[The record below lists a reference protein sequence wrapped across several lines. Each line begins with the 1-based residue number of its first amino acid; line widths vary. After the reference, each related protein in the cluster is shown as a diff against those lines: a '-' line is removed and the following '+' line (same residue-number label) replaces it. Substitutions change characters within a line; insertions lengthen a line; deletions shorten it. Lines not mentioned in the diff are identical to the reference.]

1 MVEFLWF
8 AAGAIAYQLLA
19 KLIRVSQLYIFFQ
32 EVHVHTLLMLDAA
45 SQDLETAVQL
55 KTELLEESSLEKED
69 IALILGSDEQAIDSW
84 KAAAIANMQTFVP
97 SLFKAFF
104 ANSVVRWYKQQI
116 KDGTMK
122 EPQIENCIFVLRKF
136 LKGKLDLCWENGIIK
151 VKQTSK
157 GETNGSNSMENTD
170 G

>member
-1 MVEFLWF
+1 MSNDNQVVLDWLKEE
-8 AAGAIAYQLLA
+8 GAIQ
-19 KLIRVSQLYIFFQ
+19 INSNNNV
-32 EVHVHTLLMLDAA
+32 V
-45 SQDLETAVQL
+45 
-55 KTELLEESSLEKED
+55 
-69 IALILGSDEQAIDSW
+69 IAE
-84 KAAAIANMQTFVP
+84 
-97 SLFKAFF
+97 KAFF

>member
-1 MVEFLWF
+1 
-8 AAGAIAYQLLA
+8 
-19 KLIRVSQLYIFFQ
+19 
-32 EVHVHTLLMLDAA
+32 
-45 SQDLETAVQL
+45 
-55 KTELLEESSLEKED
+55 
-69 IALILGSDEQAIDSW
+69 
-84 KAAAIANMQTFVP
+84 
-97 SLFKAFF
+97 
-104 ANSVVRWYKQQI
+104 
-116 KDGTMK
+116 MK